1 MKGAYQILNDEGI
14 HYSLRI
20 KENNGR
26 LTCYT
31 QELGTGVSA
40 LLDYGYITNDG
51 QLMRWYGNVTSS
63 DDVREYTLKNLA
75 GNVENANF
83 AWRDFCGV
91 SLCRRRYIHKY
102 I

>member
-20 KENNGR
+20 NENNGR

-63 DDVREYTLKNLA
+63 DDVKSTHLKIWPVMLKTQILH
-75 GNVENANF
+75 GEILRCFV
-83 AWRDFCGV
+83 V
-91 SLCRRRYIHKY
+91 
-102 I
+102 